1 MSKAAELAALIG
13 SQTAQGNRNLVING
27 AMNVAQRATSS
38 TSQTSAGY
46 KTCDRWRVLITTQG
60 TWTISQSS
68 TTPNGEFSSSLKF
81 DCTTA
86 DASPAASDQVAVE
99 TRLEAQDVTHLGYG
113 NSDAKAV
120 TVSFWVRSNKT
131 GTYTFEIFAQDPDR
145 LNSTTYTIDSA
156 DTWEKKEITV
166 PADTSG
172 SGITD
177 DNGIGIIVKW
187 WLGAGSTFTGGTFT
201 NNVWEANVNANRVHS
216 SQVNLADSTDNE
228 WYITGVQLE
237 LGEQATPFEHR
248 SFADDLALCQRYY
261 QKSYSPGVSPGAT
274 SGSGIGASI
283 MYRAYGTSQ
292 LRFSGQFKQS
302 FRDVPTVTAYSPYS
316 GNSAHCSENSSTT
329 DKNIGGAQAS
339 TELFYAPMTEDCVDG
354 RTYEIAFE
362 AESEL

>member
-13 SQTAQGNRNLVING
+13 SQTAQSNRNLIING
-27 AMNVAQRATSS
+27 ASQIWQRGTSVDTIS
-38 TSQTSAGY
+38 SGGFL
-46 KTCDRWRVLITTQG
+46 CDRWRLGHSG
-60 TWTISQSS
+60 TDGNVDVDQDTSVPTGKGFSFSQKISMDAS
-68 TTPNGEFSSSLKF
+68 ESSL
-81 DCTTA
+81 
-86 DASPAASDQVAVE
+86 DAGDQVNVAQKI
-99 TRLEAQDVTHLGYG
+99 EAQNLQSLNFGT
-113 NSDAKAV
+113 SSAKSLV
-120 TVSFWVRSNKT
+120 VSFYVKSSVAATYSVEWLT
-131 GTYTFEIFAQDPDR
+131 QDGTQRMIGR
-145 LNSTTYTIDSA
+145 TYTINSA
-156 DTWEKKEITV
+156 NTWEYKTLTIPGDPSAT
-166 PADTSG
+166 
-172 SGITD
+172 INN
-177 DNGIGIIVKW
+177 DNGVGLEIRW
-187 WLGAGSTFTGGTFT
+187 WLDAGSTFAGGTFAT
-201 NNVWEANVNANRVHS
+201 DWENKTNANRVNATTGWL
-216 SQVNLADSTDNE
+216 VSTSPT
-228 WYITGVQLE
+228 WHITGVQLE
-237 LGEQATPFEHR
+237 VGEVATPFEHR